1 MREADRLAE
10 MTRLATPDGA
20 TLRVRS
26 RGEGPAIVLVH
37 GWKGSSRVWDRT
49 VAALAGDFRVVSYDL
64 RGMGESDK
72 PNCRY
77 DFDQHADDLGLVLGS
92 LELAD
97 VTLVGWS
104 MGCSVSLQYM
114 ARGGERVARLVLVNG
129 PIRLTRTDEFP
140 WSMSEAELAG
150 YVDAVATSWP
160 EAERDF
166 QNAAFHRPVDVVVD
180 WMTSIALQTPLDIVL
195 ETVRAQALLDH
206 RDVVRALPV
215 PVLAIYGRY
224 DPYYP
229 VELAEWIAATASR
242 GEALVMEQS
251 GHLPFLEADTDV
263 FNGAIARFA
272 RGEHVDATSTP

>member
-1 MREADRLAE
+1 
-10 MTRLATPDGA
+10 MTRLVAPDGA
-20 TLRVRS
+20 VLRVRS

-37 GWKGSSRVWDRT
+37 GWKGSCRVWDRS

-64 RGMGESDK
+64 RGMGESGK
-72 PNCRY
+72 PDCRY
-77 DFDQHADDLGLVLGS
+77 DFDAHADDLGLVIDSLG
-92 LELAD
+92 LAD

-114 ARGGERVARLVLVNG
+114 ARRGEGVSRLVLVNG

-140 WSMSEAELAG
+140 WSMSEAELRG

-166 QNAAFHRPVDVVVD
+166 QRAAFHRPVDVVVD
-180 WMTSIALQTPLDIVL
+180 WMTSIALQTPLDVVL

-206 RDVVRALPV
+206 REVVRALPV

-229 VELAEWIAATASR
+229 VELAAWIATTAPH
-242 GEALVMEQS
+242 GESLVMERS

-263 FNGAIARFA
+263 FNDAVARFA
-272 RGEHVDATSTP
+272 RGERVGSTISP